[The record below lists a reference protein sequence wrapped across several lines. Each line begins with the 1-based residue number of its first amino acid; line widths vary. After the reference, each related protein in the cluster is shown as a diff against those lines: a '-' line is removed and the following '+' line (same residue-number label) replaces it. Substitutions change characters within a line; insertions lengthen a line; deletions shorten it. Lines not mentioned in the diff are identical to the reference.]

1 MSEPGTDAGVSVRP
15 MQQSDLDEA
24 DRVFRLAFG
33 TRLMLPDPMRFRGDS
48 RLLQPRFATDPA
60 TAFVALAEGRLVGS
74 IIGMDWGRVFILGPL
89 SVDPAYAG
97 RGIARRL
104 MRELMSWVDTRG
116 FDLVALFTVPDSPT
130 HIRLYESFGFVLQ
143 MLTSVMAKPI
153 APGGSGA
160 EPLTLYSGLDSAGQ
174 AEALTGCRA
183 VTAAVFPGLDL
194 SREIRAISEQHLGEV
209 VLLRAG
215 EAVAGFALCHAG
227 AGSEAGSGTLFVKF
241 AATRPGDGAGF
252 ARLLD
257 SCEELG
263 RSVGAQRMVAGCN
276 TGRKLAYALMRGRG
290 FRAEMVGVAM
300 HRPDQPGYN
309 RSEIF
314 VIDDWR

>member
-1 MSEPGTDAGVSVRP
+1 
-15 MQQSDLDEA
+15 MQQSDLAEA

-33 TRLMLPDPMRFRGDS
+33 TRLRLPDPMRFRGDS
-48 RLLQPRFATDPA
+48 RLLQPRFATYPDA
-60 TAFVALAEGRLVGS
+60 AFVALAEDRLVGS

-104 MRELMSWVDTRG
+104 MRELMGRVDARG

-143 MLTSVMAKPI
+143 MLTPVMAKAI
-153 APGGSGA
+153 VPGGSGV

-183 VTAAVFPGLDL
+183 VAESVFPGLDL

-215 EAVAGFALCHAG
+215 GAVAGFALCHAG
-227 AGSEAGSGTLFVKF
+227 AGSEAGSSNLFVKF
-241 AATRPGDGAGF
+241 AAVRPGDSAGF

-257 SCEELG
+257 QYEELG
-263 RSVGAQRMVAGCN
+263 RAVGAQRLVAGCN
-276 TGRKLAYALMRGRG
+276 TGHKPAYALMRERG

-309 RSEIF
+309 RPEIF

>member
-1 MSEPGTDAGVSVRP
+1 MAAGVSVRP
-15 MQQSDLDEA
+15 MQQNDLAEA

-33 TRLMLPDPMRFRGDS
+33 TRLRLPDPMRFRGDS

-97 RGIARRL
+97 RGIARML
-104 MRELMSWVDTRG
+104 MRELMARVDARG

-143 MLTSVMAKPI
+143 MLTPVMAKPI
-153 APGGSGA
+153 APGGPGA
-160 EPLTLYSGLDSAGQ
+160 EPLALYSGLNSAGQ
-174 AEALTGCRA
+174 AEALAGCHA
-183 VTAAVFPGLDL
+183 VAAAVFPGLDL
-194 SREIRAISEQHLGEV
+194 SREIRAIAEQRLGEV
-209 VLLRAG
+209 ALLRAG
-215 EAVAGFALCHAG
+215 GAVAGFALCHAG
-227 AGSEAGSGTLFVKF
+227 AGSEAGSGSLFIKF
-241 AATRPGDGAGF
+241 AAVRPGDGAGF

-257 SCEELG
+257 GCGELG
-263 RSVGAQRMVAGCN
+263 RAVGAQRLIAGCN
-276 TGRKLAYALMRGRG
+276 TGRKPAYALMLSQG
-290 FRAEMVGVAM
+290 FRVEMVGVAM

-309 RSEIF
+309 RRDIF